1 MYADKAGQ
9 FFDSILHAS
18 NVGKPLMGRYLE
30 ATWTFSEI
38 ASRRK
43 VAAED
48 RCKPARAAHH
58 RGAETS

>member
-48 RCKPARAAHH
+48 RSSRRATAHH
-58 RGAETS
+58 RAAETS